1 MIFPDLWPKIFTEL
15 FLLLLFILV
24 IRIQKSKAV
33 SIFGYI
39 IAVLIARDILF
50 TFFPIY
56 YIFSVSDFVV
66 ISLYL
71 LWIRSY
77 TGKRRTDKI
86 YFILNILFFG
96 AVITNIYL
104 NLLNIP
110 LYFLN
115 LALIAD
121 IIYIA
126 LSLGLISEYNT
137 EESAILLKSR
147 YTVIIVFSLFNLIT
161 LLYGYK
167 SSIIQRIIV
176 PAFYFIHAYILY
188 LYIRLFYSDKD
199 ETIGFLS
206 SNLESMFDFMK
217 NFGNALTNK
226 IDLEQILTIIVS
238 SAVHNIG
245 ADAGTILMLDEYEDK
260 LNVKATYG
268 VFPPVYEVPDII
280 KVKASSVKRY
290 FSETPVLLGQ
300 TVLGEAVKSGKP
312 IFIRNTVNDDRMR
325 YNTGDDILFIS
336 SIIAVPLIVSGRI
349 LGVLSTVKRIENRY
363 FTERDLEHLK
373 TFADA
378 ASVTID
384 NLYTYMEV
392 LEKREIEQEVDTAAE
407 IQQKLLPSDFPEIPH
422 LSLAALNKPAK
433 GVSGDYFDI
442 VKFNNGQVGV
452 FICDVAGKGVP
463 AALVM
468 VMIRTILRLI
478 VATRQ
483 DPATILTWINRGLA
497 GSISIDHFAT
507 LSFLT
512 FDPRNREVVYS
523 NAAHLP
529 MLIFKS
535 KDNKFL
541 QVDTPG
547 LPVGVEKDTRYAQ
560 RRFTLEK
567 DDFMV
572 LYTDGIIETMDS
584 KGKQYTMQS
593 LLNILKL
600 NRNLSAQR
608 LVNRIKEELTAFAG
622 RTKQHDDQT
631 LLVMKIK

>member
-1 MIFPDLWPKIFTEL
+1 MIFPLLWPKIFAEL
-15 FLLLLFILV
+15 FLLMLFILV
-24 IRIQKSKAV
+24 VRMHRVKAV

-39 IAVLIARDILF
+39 IAVLAVRDILF
-50 TFFPIY
+50 SFYPLY
-56 YIFSVSDFVV
+56 YIFAVSDFII

-77 TGKRRTDKI
+77 TGKKRTDNI
-86 YFILNILFFG
+86 YFVLNMLFFG
-96 AVITNIYL
+96 VIIANFYL
-104 NLLNIP
+104 DIVNIP
-110 LYFLN
+110 IYFLN

-137 EESAILLKSR
+137 EESIIILKSR
-147 YTVIIVFSLFNLIT
+147 YAVIIVFSLFNLIT
-161 LLYGYK
+161 LLYGYGN
-167 SSIIQRIIV
+167 ILIQQIVV

-188 LYIRLFYSDKD
+188 LYIMLSYSGKN
-199 ETIGFLS
+199 ETIGFLT

-238 SAVHNIG
+238 SAVRNIG

-260 LNVKATYG
+260 LNVKATHGLY
-268 VFPPVYEVPDII
+268 PPLYKVPDII
-280 KVKASSVKRY
+280 KVKASSVKR
-290 FSETPVLLGQ
+290 FFAETPIKIGH
-300 TVLGEAVKSGKP
+300 TILGEAVQTGKP
-312 IFIRNTVNDDRMR
+312 IFIRNTFNDERMH
-325 YNTGDDILFIS
+325 YNTSDDILFIS

-363 FTERDLEHLK
+363 FNERDLEHLK

-392 LEKREIEQEVDTAAE
+392 LEKREIDKEVDTAAE
-407 IQQKLLPSDFPEIPH
+407 IQQKLLPSNFPEIPH
-422 LSLAALNKPAK
+422 LSLAALNRPAK
-433 GVSGDYFDI
+433 GVSGDYFDV

-452 FICDVAGKGVP
+452 FICDVAGKGIP

-478 VATRQ
+478 VATRH

-512 FDPRNREVVYS
+512 FDPQKSEVVYS

-529 MLIFKS
+529 LLIYKNR
-535 KDNKFL
+535 DAKFL

-547 LPVGVEKDTRYAQ
+547 LPVGVEKDTKYAQ

-572 LYTDGIIETMDS
+572 MYTDGIIETMNS
-584 KGKQYTMQS
+584 QGSQYSTQS
-593 LLNILKL
+593 LFNILKK
-600 NRNLSAQR
+600 NRNLSAQE
-608 LVNRIKEELTAFAG
+608 LVGKIKSELTAFAG

-631 LLVMKIK
+631 LMIMKIE